1 VKNIYRSIGN
11 LALYTTC
18 GSEAK
23 REIVINPERTIE
35 PNYKELF
42 VGWPNRNS
50 AVSGFDIK
58 SSGL

>member
-1 VKNIYRSIGN
+1 MKNIYRSIGN
-11 LALYTTC
+11 LALY
-18 GSEAK
+18 A
-23 REIVINPERTIE
+23 TIE